1 MFFTSRRIRLN
12 SANRT
17 SQEGWLAHAVVGFSF
32 ILLFTA
38 SALGQTPDAVL
49 ASVDRAEI
57 TLKQVDD
64 SVATRIYPLQQQL
77 YAIRKAALENLLT
90 AKLLESEA
98 TARGISIEELRRQL
112 TLGEINVTGA
122 QVEEAYAQNASFFAS
137 MSPDEARERL
147 RLDLENQERMKY
159 YRTGLE
165 ALRKK
170 WSVKLSFPPPQFVTE
185 LDDGLSPTKGSVKPA
200 VTIVEFSD
208 FECPYC
214 REVQTTLKQV
224 IDNYGKDVRLVFK
237 HLPLEGH
244 RNSLPAARAAYCA
257 GEQDRFWQFHDA
269 LFASRDLS
277 PALFEEIATS
287 LGLGME
293 KFRACLN
300 SEQSRSAIV
309 KDIESARLFRI
320 DSTPSCI
327 VNGRLHKG
335 ALSFAEFQ
343 KIIERE
349 LGQRAGQ
356 TQSSAN

>member
-1 MFFTSRRIRLN
+1 MFFQ
-12 SANRT
+12 T
-17 SQEGWLAHAVVGFSF
+17 SQGISVFAIVTWS
-32 ILLFTA
+32 ILLGTA
-38 SALGQTPDAVL
+38 VYGQAPETVL
-49 ASVDRAEI
+49 ASVNGVEI

-64 SVATRIYPLQQQL
+64 SVAARIYPLQQQL
-77 YAIRKAALENLLT
+77 YAIRKATLENLVT
-90 AKLLESEA
+90 SRLLESEA
-98 TARGISIEELRRQL
+98 AARKVSLDELRRQL
-112 TLGEINVTGA
+112 TAGEINITRA
-122 QVEEAYAQNASFFAS
+122 QVEEAYTQNASFFAS

-147 RLDLENQERMKY
+147 RLDLESQARMKH
-159 YRTGLE
+159 YRAGLE

-170 WSVKLSFPPPQFVTE
+170 WAVKLSFPPPQFVTE
-185 LDDGLSPTKGSVKPA
+185 LDDGVSPVKGAAKPL

-214 REVQTTLKQV
+214 SEVQTALRQV
-224 IDNYGKDVRLVFK
+224 MASYGKDVRLVFK

-269 LFASRDLS
+269 LFTSRNLS
-277 PALFEEIATS
+277 AALFEEIAS
-287 LGLGME
+287 DLGIGME

-300 SEQSRSAIV
+300 SEHSRSAVV

-320 DSTPSCI
+320 ESTPSFI
-327 VNGRLHKG
+327 VNGKLIKG
-335 ALSFAEFQ
+335 SLSFAEFQ

-356 TQSSAN
+356 TQSSTN